1 MVDALSDRAL
11 VQSFVEKLRYK
22 HVSYLL
28 NLVAAPGNSFHAN
41 AQGTKFFNPTPNSRA
56 GNADFARDLRSAD
69 HNHRVVGKQRQQRVD
84 ATVSRPTQ
92 ICLRHNNLGNLAC
105 DTWLEVRVVLYMKT
119 NQDEIPFKENV
130 LDKPHPC
137 NYAYG
142 PRFFSSCASLSC
154 NFSNSFCR
162 SASVVSSP
170 FTMCSGARLRNVW
183 SSSRCCFEAMSL
195 ESRSSSLRRRASSAL

>member
-105 DTWLEVRVVLYMKT
+105 DTWLEVRVARH
-119 NQDEIPFKENV
+119 DENI
-130 LDKPHPC
+130 
-137 NYAYG
+137 
-142 PRFFSSCASLSC
+142 
-154 NFSNSFCR
+154 
-162 SASVVSSP
+162 
-170 FTMCSGARLRNVW
+170 GAQHAATLRK
-183 SSSRCCFEAMSL
+183 
-195 ESRSSSLRRRASSAL
+195 LRRPAQILFELREPFFQLLKLSPPLGERC